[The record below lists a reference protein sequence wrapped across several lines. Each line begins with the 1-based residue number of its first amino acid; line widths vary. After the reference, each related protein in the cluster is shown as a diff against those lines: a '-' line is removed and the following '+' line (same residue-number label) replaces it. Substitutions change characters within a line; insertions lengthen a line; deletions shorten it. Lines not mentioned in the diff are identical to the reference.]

1 MQRCVDFALDH
12 QRQRLVAE
20 VAANALTLS
29 QDPYGNYVVQY
40 ILDLKTAWSSTEVMA
55 RLEGNYAFLSMQK
68 FSSNVVEKCLKL
80 GVEEPRSRLVQELMT
95 SPHLGQLLQD
105 QYANYVIQS
114 ALSVC
119 KVLTLSADS
128 KTLFDSTVL
137 HHNLLLGLLTCL
149 CTVSG

>member
-1 MQRCVDFALDH
+1 MSSSWKSNLWNMENLKSPRVLIAVYSLTHIMLDC
-12 QRQRLVAE
+12 
-20 VAANALTLS
+20 S
-29 QDPYGNYVVQY
+29 NYVVQY
-40 ILDLKTAWSSTEVMA
+40 ILDLKTAWSSTEVMG

-80 GVEEPRSRLVQELMT
+80 GVEESRSRLVRELTT

-119 KVLTLSADS
+119 KVLNRSA
-128 KTLFDSTVL
+128 V
-137 HHNLLLGLLTCL
+137 
-149 CTVSG
+149 

>member
-1 MQRCVDFALDH
+1 MQRCVDFAVDH

-20 VAANALTLS
+20 VAANALSLS

-40 ILDLKTAWSSTEVMA
+40 VLDLKTAWSSTEVMA

-80 GVEEPRSRLVQELMT
+80 GVEEPRARLVRELMT
-95 SPHLGQLLQD
+95 SSHLGQLLQD

-119 KVLTLSADS
+119 KVSTPAVWKTLS
-128 KTLFDSTVL
+128 
-137 HHNLLLGLLTCL
+137 HI
-149 CTVSG
+149 

>member
-1 MQRCVDFALDH
+1 
-12 QRQRLVAE
+12 
-20 VAANALTLS
+20 
-29 QDPYGNYVVQY
+29 
-40 ILDLKTAWSSTEVMA
+40 MA

-80 GVEEPRSRLVQELMT
+80 GVEEPRSRLVRELTT

-119 KVLTLSADS
+119 KQGALHSGLVDAIRPHLPALRNSPYGKRILSRTNP
-128 KTLFDSTVL
+128 KK
-137 HHNLLLGLLTCL
+137 
-149 CTVSG
+149 